1 MYLYMYPSHKQGILG
16 GGVVPGFPF
25 LPSVVDSVYLGKK
38 K

>member
-1 MYLYMYPSHKQGILG
+1 MYPSHKQSTFWGR
-16 GGVVPGFPF
+16 VVSGFPF